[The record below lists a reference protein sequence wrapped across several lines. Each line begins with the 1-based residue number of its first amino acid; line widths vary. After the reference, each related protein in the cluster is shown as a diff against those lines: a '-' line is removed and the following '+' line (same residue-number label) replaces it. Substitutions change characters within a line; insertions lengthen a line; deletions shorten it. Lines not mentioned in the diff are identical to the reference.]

1 MKVQNFLGIAVK
13 LMNKKEILEK
23 ISLFI
28 SKPTGFFHIVSL
40 NPENIVIS
48 TKNEVFRN
56 ILSEGDIQL
65 IDGVGISLGM
75 GFLSV
80 PTVERLPGTDL
91 MEEIIK
97 TYSTRRLRVLFLGGK
112 PDLANKLS
120 NCYNE
125 KYKDLR
131 SKGVFG
137 IQNISNPSKL
147 EEKQI
152 FSIVADYKP
161 QIIFAAFGS
170 PHQELWFYRHK
181 DKLKGIICMGVGGG
195 FDYVYGAVP
204 RAPLW
209 MRRSGFEWLYR
220 LMVQPWRF
228 RRQLQLLTYIYLVLK
243 EKFFVKNKN

>member
-1 MKVQNFLGIAVK
+1 MKIQNFLGITVK
-13 LMNKKEILEK
+13 LMTKKETLEK
-23 ISLFI
+23 ISLFTG
-28 SKPTGFFHIVSL
+28 KPTGFFHIVSL

-65 IDGVGISLGM
+65 IDGVGASLGM
-75 GFLSV
+75 RFLSV
-80 PTVERLPGTDL
+80 PTVERLTGTDL

-147 EEKQI
+147 EEKRI

-170 PHQELWFYRHK
+170 PHQEMWFYRHQE
-181 DKLKGIICMGVGGG
+181 KLKGILCMGVGGG
-195 FDYVYGAVP
+195 FDYAYGAVP
-204 RAPLW
+204 RAHLW
-209 MRRSGFEWLYR
+209 IRRLGLEWLYR
-220 LMVQPWRF
+220 LMIQPWRF
-228 RRQLQLLTYIYLVLK
+228 KRQLQLLTFIYLVLQ
-243 EKFFVKNKN
+243 EKFFFKNKN

>member
-1 MKVQNFLGIAVK
+1 MKIQNFLGITVK
-13 LMNKKEILEK
+13 LMTKKETLEK
-23 ISLFI
+23 ISLFTG
-28 SKPTGFFHIVSL
+28 KPTGFFHIVSL

-65 IDGVGISLGM
+65 IDGVGASLGM
-75 GFLSV
+75 RFLSV
-80 PTVERLPGTDL
+80 PTVERLTGTDL

-125 KYKDLR
+125 KYQNLR
-131 SKGVFG
+131 SKGIFG

-147 EEKQI
+147 EENQV

-161 QIIFAAFGS
+161 QIIFAGFGS
-170 PHQELWFYRHK
+170 PYQELWFYRHSN
-181 DKLKGIICMGVGGG
+181 KLKGIVCMGVGGG
-195 FDYVYGAVP
+195 FDYAYGAVT
-204 RAPLW
+204 RAPKW
-209 MRRSGFEWLYR
+209 VRTVGFEWLFR
-220 LMVQPWRF
+220 LIVQPWRF
-228 RRQLQLLTYIYLVLK
+228 KRQLRLLKFSYLLLK
-243 EKFFVKNKN
+243 EKFI